1 MGRSYSVRLNV
12 EIKEGIYS
20 EFKRFA
26 EAEGRSMAD
35 VVRVLVNG
43 WISDKRI
50 ESELP
55 KDSNE
60 RK

>member
-1 MGRSYSVRLNV
+1 MRLNV

-43 WISDKRI
+43 WISDKRL
-50 ESELP
+50 ESELT
-55 KDSNE
+55 KKANE
-60 RK
+60 DG